1 MGHTLNILHGAATCV
16 ALTSGC
22 YVLMDYVPQAPD
34 LSTLDTNS
42 ILSDGGERP
51 VTTYRNVTE
60 TARIMISASTP
71 SAVQSGKQD
80 IQKLFNYAVFRQKNR
95 TGSPVYVQFTPDS
108 STCTLRSEI
117 LSGKIDFTNDA
128 LGWRWKEGK
137 VEMLVTWT
145 RRYFWESASV
155 NATLS
160 NFVTTAASVSIGN
173 ANDSTY
179 SNFGQISSISGEI
192 PTPAIIKLTNTT
204 ASNLPIT
211 DIHIAHNTYIYG
223 SASFHPVLNGTLEGE
238 NMSGGPTVTKTACG
252 QGVFFDNSGSYG
264 RYAMPAASTTQ
275 IVLARATLATND
287 VGICAGRSF
296 NILMRK
302 HGAPTFIPTS
312 ASVYLQAKISKWA
325 TGTQYI
331 DLSEGAEVQ
340 WDQTKKL
347 QNVGV
352 LKIPPSLGGINSPA
366 GLAFTIM
373 ARSSVAASLDIDCFY
388 LCPSDGYIIAKPY
401 GMYLDSGS
409 AIVID
414 QANDITYECR
424 PTNTLANKSEF
435 GGLLGKKINLVPGT
449 ASQHLFV
456 YITEGS
462 VMNLGRTSNLEVW
475 YYPRYLTV

>member
-51 VTTYRNVTE
+51 VATYRNVTE

-80 IQKLFNYAVFRQKNR
+80 IQKLFNYAVFRQRNR

-117 LSGKIDFTNDA
+117 LNGKIDFTNDA

-155 NATLS
+155 NAMLS

-173 ANDSTY
+173 ANDTTY
-179 SNFGQISSISGEI
+179 NNFGQISSISGEL
-192 PTPAIIKLTNTT
+192 PAPAIIKLTNTSG
-204 ASNLPIT
+204 SNLPIT
-211 DIHIAHNTYIYG
+211 DIHISHNTYVYG
-223 SASFHPVLNGTLEGE
+223 SASFHPVLNGKLEGE
-238 NMSGGPTVTKTACG
+238 NMTAAPGVTITACG
-252 QGVFFDNSGSYG
+252 QGGLLANSGSYG
-264 RYAMPAASTTQ
+264 RFAIPAASTTQ
-275 IVLARATLATND
+275 IAMARVALSGSD
-287 VGICAGRSF
+287 IGICAGRSF

-302 HGAPTFIPTS
+302 HFPTYTPTS
-312 ASVYLQAKISKWA
+312 ASVYLQAKMSKWIVS
-325 TGTQYI
+325 TCYTE
-331 DLSEGAEVQ
+331 LSEGAETQ
-340 WDQTKKL
+340 WDQTQKL
-347 QNVGV
+347 QNIGV
-352 LKIPPSLGGINSPA
+352 LKIPPSLGGVNVPA
-366 GLAFTIM
+366 GVAFSVFV
-373 ARSSVAASLDIDCFY
+373 RSSVAASLSIDCFY
-388 LCPSDGYIIAKPY
+388 LCPSDGYIVVKPY
-401 GMYLDSGS
+401 GLYLDSGS
-409 AIVID
+409 AVVID
-414 QANDITYECR
+414 QDSDITYECN

-435 GGLLGKKINLVPGT
+435 GGVLGKKINLMPGA
-449 ASQHLFV
+449 ASQHIFV

-462 VMNLGRTSNLEVW
+462 IMNLSRTSNLEIW
-475 YYPRYLTV
+475 YRPKYLTV